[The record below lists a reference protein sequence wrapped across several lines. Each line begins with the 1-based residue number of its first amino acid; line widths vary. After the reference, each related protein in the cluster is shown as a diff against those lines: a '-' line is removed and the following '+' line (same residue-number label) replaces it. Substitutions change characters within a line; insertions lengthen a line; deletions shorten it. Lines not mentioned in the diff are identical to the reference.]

1 MFLANAQCFTKH
13 RVMNP
18 IYRISKYLLRYRG
31 LFFLTIALAL
41 GTTGFSLFVPKV
53 IQYAVDRLLEQSNS
67 ALAIQAAGLIL
78 ASYLGRDFLN
88 FLRIRINN
96 LLEQRVLIDIRKEIH
111 AKLLELPISFYDRRK
126 SGDIASRVIEDVNN
140 VERALL
146 DGTEQGCSALL
157 TVLGVVTMLFF
168 MNATLA
174 LFIVVP
180 LPIVLFL
187 GINHAKATRKN
198 HKAVRQTSGEMNS
211 MLVEDIQANRIIQSF
226 ALQERES
233 KRFIKIA
240 HELRERTLK
249 VMWRW
254 SIYNPGTHFISS
266 LGLVSVVGY
275 GGYLLSQKS
284 ISAGEFIA
292 FFAYA
297 TMLYE
302 PLGRLHQLNHL
313 LAAGKASGER
323 VFEVLD
329 HPVEIQ
335 NPGTPV
341 VFEDQLKEVRY
352 EHVDFAYP
360 ERPEVLKDFNLVL
373 KPGEVTA
380 LVGHTGAGKSTV
392 ANLLLRYYD
401 VTGGKVTINGHNV
414 CDFDLA
420 DLRSHIGYVAQEPF
434 LFDGTVRTNMLLAN
448 ENASEDQI
456 ITALK
461 SACAWDFVN
470 RLPQK
475 LDTLIGERGV
485 RLSQGEKQ
493 RLTIA
498 RIMLRNPHLV
508 ILDEATSSVDTETEK
523 YIQEAL
529 DHLMQGRTVVVIAH
543 RLSTI
548 RHAHNIVCLDKGKII
563 EQGNHEELISKQG
576 QYAKLWQIQ
585 ADVIPE

>member
-1 MFLANAQCFTKH
+1 
-13 RVMNP
+13 MNP
-18 IYRISKYLLRYRG
+18 IYRVSKYLLRYPW
-31 LFFLTIALAL
+31 LFSLTLAFAL
-41 GTTGFSLFVPKV
+41 GTTAFALFVPKV
-53 IQYAVDRLLEQSNS
+53 IQYAVDQLLEQANTSV
-67 ALAIQAAGLIL
+67 AILAAVLML

-88 FLRIRINN
+88 FLRIRVNN
-96 LLEQRVLIDIRKEIH
+96 LLEQKVLIDIREEIH

-146 DGTEQGCSALL
+146 DGTEQGSTALL
-157 TVLGVVTMLFF
+157 MLIGVITMLFL
-168 MNATLA
+168 MNGTLA
-174 LFIVVP
+174 ALIVLP
-180 LPIVLFL
+180 LPIVLWL
-187 GINHAKATRKN
+187 GVSHARATRLN
-198 HKAVRQTSGEMNS
+198 HRDVRETSGEMNS

-233 KRFIKIA
+233 KRFRQIA
-240 HELRERTLK
+240 EELRVRTLK

-254 SIYNPGTHFISS
+254 SIYNPGTNFISS

-275 GGYLLSQKS
+275 GGYLLSQRL

-297 TMLYE
+297 SMLYE
-302 PLGRLHQLNHL
+302 PLGRLNGINHM

-323 VFEVLD
+323 VFEIID
-329 HPVEIQ
+329 HPVDIQ
-335 NPGTPV
+335 NPENPIGFDDV
-341 VFEDQLKEVRY
+341 LGEIRY
-352 EHVDFAYP
+352 EDVGFAYP
-360 ERPEVLKDFNLVL
+360 DRPEVLQGFNLTL

-401 VTGGKVTINGHNV
+401 VTSGRVTLNGHDV
-414 CDFDLA
+414 REYDLA

-434 LFDGTVRTNMLLAN
+434 LFDGTVRTNLALAN
-448 ENASEDQI
+448 ANASEPEMI
-456 ITALK
+456 EALR
-461 SACAWDFVN
+461 SARAWDFVQ
-470 RLPQK
+470 RLPQGM
-475 LDTLIGERGV
+475 DTLIGERGV

-529 DHLMQGRTVVVIAH
+529 DQLMKGRTVVVIAH
-543 RLSTI
+543 RLSTV
-548 RHAHNIVCLDKGKII
+548 RHAHNIVCLDRGSII
-563 EQGNHEELISKQG
+563 EQGCHEDLIRKGG

-585 ADVIPE
+585 ADILPE

>member
-1 MFLANAQCFTKH
+1 
-13 RVMNP
+13 MNP
-18 IYRISKYLLRYRG
+18 IYRISKYLFRYKG
-31 LFFLTIALAL
+31 LFVLTIGLAL
-41 GTTGFSLFVPKV
+41 GTTGFALFVPKV
-53 IQYAVDRLLEQSNS
+53 IQFAVDRLFQESNTTI
-67 ALAIQAAGLIL
+67 AIQAAVMMLIC
-78 ASYLGRDFLN
+78 YFGRDLLN
-88 FLRIRINN
+88 FMRIRINN

-146 DGTEQGCSALL
+146 DGTEQGSTALL
-157 TVLGVVTMLFF
+157 MLLGVIVMLFM
-168 MNATLA
+168 MNASLA
-174 LFIVVP
+174 LLIILP

-187 GINHAKATRKN
+187 GINHAKATRLN
-198 HKAVRQTSGEMNS
+198 HKAVRETAGEMNS

-233 KRFIKIA
+233 KRFIDIA
-240 HELRERTLK
+240 HELRVRTLK

-254 SIYNPGTHFISS
+254 SIYNPGTSFISS

-275 GGYLLSQKS
+275 GGYLLSQKT
-284 ISAGEFIA
+284 ISAGEFVA

-297 TMLYE
+297 SMLYE
-302 PLGRLHQLNHL
+302 PLGRLHQMNHM

-323 VFEVLD
+323 VFEILD
-329 HPVEIQ
+329 HPVDIQ
-335 NPGTPV
+335 NPEEPV
-341 VFEDQLKEVRY
+341 PFEDVLGEIRY
-352 EHVDFAYP
+352 ENVNFAYP
-360 ERPEVLKDFNLVL
+360 ERPEVLTDFNLVL
-373 KPGEVTA
+373 RPGEVTA

-401 VTGGKVTINGHNV
+401 VTSGKVTINDHDVRQYG
-414 CDFDLA
+414 LA

-434 LFDGTVRTNMLLAN
+434 LFDGTVKTNLLLAN
-448 ENASEDQI
+448 ENATEQEMI
-456 ITALK
+456 QALE
-461 SACAWDFVN
+461 AARAWDFVQ
-470 RLPQK
+470 RLPQQ

-529 DHLMQGRTVVVIAH
+529 DHLMKGRTVVIIAH

-548 RHAHNIVCLDKGKII
+548 RHAHNIVCLDRGRII
-563 EQGNHEELISKQG
+563 EQGTHEALIAQKG
-576 QYAKLWQIQ
+576 HYAKLWQIQ
-585 ADVIPE
+585 ADIIPEQFD

>member
-1 MFLANAQCFTKH
+1 
-13 RVMNP
+13 MNP
-18 IYRISKYLLRYRG
+18 IYRVSKYLLRYPW
-31 LFFLTIALAL
+31 LFSLTLAFAL
-41 GTTGFSLFVPKV
+41 GTTAFALFVPKV
-53 IQYAVDRLLEQSNS
+53 IQYAVDRLLEQANTSV
-67 ALAIQAAGLIL
+67 AILAAVLML

-88 FLRIRINN
+88 FLRIRVNN
-96 LLEQRVLIDIRKEIH
+96 LLEQKVLIDIREEIH

-146 DGTEQGCSALL
+146 DGTEQGSTALL
-157 TVLGVVTMLFF
+157 MLIGVITMLFL
-168 MNATLA
+168 MNGTLA
-174 LFIVVP
+174 ALIVLP
-180 LPIVLFL
+180 LPIVLWL
-187 GINHAKATRKN
+187 GVSHARATRLN
-198 HKAVRQTSGEMNS
+198 HRDVRETSGEMNS

-233 KRFIKIA
+233 KRFRQIA
-240 HELRERTLK
+240 EELRVRTLK

-254 SIYNPGTHFISS
+254 SIYNPGTNFISS

-275 GGYLLSQKS
+275 GGYLLSQRL

-297 TMLYE
+297 SMLYE
-302 PLGRLHQLNHL
+302 PLGRLNGINHM

-323 VFEVLD
+323 VFEIID
-329 HPVEIQ
+329 HPVDIQ
-335 NPGTPV
+335 NPENPIGFDDV
-341 VFEDQLKEVRY
+341 LGEIRY
-352 EHVDFAYP
+352 EDVGFAYP
-360 ERPEVLKDFNLVL
+360 DRPEVLQGFNLTL

-401 VTGGKVTINGHNV
+401 VTSGRVTLNGHDV
-414 CDFDLA
+414 REYDLA

-434 LFDGTVRTNMLLAN
+434 LFDGTVRTNLALAN
-448 ENASEDQI
+448 ANASEPEMI
-456 ITALK
+456 EALR
-461 SACAWDFVN
+461 SARAWDFVQ
-470 RLPQK
+470 RLPQGM
-475 LDTLIGERGV
+475 DTLIGERGV

-529 DHLMQGRTVVVIAH
+529 DQLMKGRTVVVIAH
-543 RLSTI
+543 RLSTV
-548 RHAHNIVCLDKGKII
+548 RHAHNIVCLDRGSII
-563 EQGNHEELISKQG
+563 EQGCHEDLIRKGG

-585 ADVIPE
+585 ADILPE

>member
-1 MFLANAQCFTKH
+1 
-13 RVMNP
+13 MNP
-18 IYRISKYLLRYRG
+18 ITRISKYLLRYRW
-31 LFFLTIALAL
+31 LFALTLSFAL
-41 GTTGFSLFVPKV
+41 GTTAFALFVPKV
-53 IQYAVDRLLEQSNS
+53 IQFAVDRLLQEANT
-67 ALAIQAAGLIL
+67 AIAMQAALLMLI
-78 ASYLGRDFLN
+78 SYLGRDFLN
-88 FLRIRINN
+88 FLRIRVNN
-96 LLEQRVLIDIRKEIH
+96 LLEQKVLIDIRKEIH

-146 DGTEQGCSALL
+146 DGTEQGSTA
-157 TVLGVVTMLFF
+157 VLMLVGVMTMLFL
-168 MNATLA
+168 MNWKLA
-174 LFIVVP
+174 ALIVLP
-180 LPIVLFL
+180 LPIVLVL
-187 GINHAKATRKN
+187 GVVHAKATRLN
-198 HKAVRQTSGEMNS
+198 HKAVRESAGEMNS

-226 ALQERES
+226 ALQKRES
-233 KRFIKIA
+233 RRFLEIA
-240 HELRERTLK
+240 EELRVRTLA

-254 SIYNPGTHFISS
+254 SIYNPGTNFISS

-275 GGYLLSQKS
+275 GGFLLSQKT
-284 ISAGEFIA
+284 ISAGEFVA

-297 TMLYE
+297 SMLYD
-302 PLGRLHQLNHL
+302 PLGRLHGINHM

-323 VFEVLD
+323 VFEILD
-329 HPVEIQ
+329 HPVAIQ
-335 NPGTPV
+335 NPEKPIP
-341 VFEDQLKEVRY
+341 FEDVLGVIRY
-352 EHVDFAYP
+352 EKVGFAYP
-360 ERPEVLKDFNLVL
+360 DRPEVLTDFDLTL

-380 LVGHTGAGKSTV
+380 FVGHTGAGKSTV

-401 VTGGKVTINGHNV
+401 VTSGKVTINGNDV
-414 CDFDLA
+414 KDYDLG

-448 ENASEDQI
+448 ESATEEQI
-456 ITALK
+456 IEGLK
-461 SACAWDFVN
+461 SARAWGFVQ
-470 RLPQK
+470 RLPQGM
-475 LDTLIGERGV
+475 DTLIGERGV

-529 DHLMQGRTVVVIAH
+529 EILMKGRTVVVIAH

-548 RHAHNIVCLDKGKII
+548 RHAHNIVCLDRGKII
-563 EQGNHEELISKQG
+563 EQGNHNTLIRQGG

-585 ADVIPE
+585 ADIIPE

>member
-1 MFLANAQCFTKH
+1 
-13 RVMNP
+13 MNP
-18 IYRISKYLLRYRG
+18 IYRVSKYLLRYPW
-31 LFFLTIALAL
+31 LFSLTLAFAL
-41 GTTGFSLFVPKV
+41 GTTAFALFVPKV
-53 IQYAVDRLLEQSNS
+53 IQYAVDRLLEQANTSV
-67 ALAIQAAGLIL
+67 ALVAAVLML

-88 FLRIRINN
+88 FLRIRVNN
-96 LLEQRVLIDIRKEIH
+96 LLEQKVLIDIREEIH

-146 DGTEQGCSALL
+146 DGTEQGSTALL
-157 TVLGVVTMLFF
+157 MLIGVITMLFL
-168 MNATLA
+168 MNGTLA
-174 LFIVVP
+174 ALIVLP
-180 LPIVLFL
+180 LPIVLWL
-187 GINHAKATRKN
+187 GVSHARATRLN
-198 HKAVRQTSGEMNS
+198 HRDVRETSGEMNS

-233 KRFIKIA
+233 SRFRRIA
-240 HELRERTLK
+240 EELRVRTLK

-254 SIYNPGTHFISS
+254 SIYNPGTNFISS

-275 GGYLLSQKS
+275 GGYLLSQRL

-297 TMLYE
+297 SMLYE
-302 PLGRLHQLNHL
+302 PLGRLNGINHM

-323 VFEVLD
+323 VFEIID

-335 NPGTPV
+335 NPENPIGFDDV
-341 VFEDQLKEVRY
+341 LGEIRY
-352 EHVDFAYP
+352 EDVGFAYP
-360 ERPEVLKDFNLVL
+360 DRPEVLQGFNLTL

-401 VTGGKVTINGHNV
+401 VTSGRVTINGHDV
-414 CDFDLA
+414 REYDLA

-434 LFDGTVRTNMLLAN
+434 LFDGTVRTNLALAN
-448 ENASEDQI
+448 AQASEAEMI
-456 ITALK
+456 EALR
-461 SACAWDFVN
+461 SARSWEFVQ
-470 RLPQK
+470 RLPQG

-529 DHLMQGRTVVVIAH
+529 DQLMKGRTVVVIAH
-543 RLSTI
+543 RLSTV
-548 RHAHNIVCLDKGKII
+548 RHAHNIVCLDRGSII
-563 EQGNHEELISKQG
+563 EQGSHEELIRKGG

-585 ADVIPE
+585 ADILPE

>member
-1 MFLANAQCFTKH
+1 
-13 RVMNP
+13 MNP
-18 IYRISKYLLRYRG
+18 IYRISKYLFRYKG
-31 LFFLTIALAL
+31 LFSLTIALAL
-41 GTTGFSLFVPKV
+41 GTTGFALFVPKV
-53 IQYAVDRLLEQSNS
+53 IQYAVDRLLLESNT
-67 ALAIQAAGLIL
+67 AIAIQAAFMMLG
-78 ASYLGRDFLN
+78 SYLGRDFLN
-88 FLRIRINN
+88 FMRIRVNN

-146 DGTEQGCSALL
+146 DGTEQGSTSLLMLVGVMVMLFLMNTSLALL
-157 TVLGVVTMLFF
+157 IIL
-168 MNATLA
+168 
-174 LFIVVP
+174 P

-187 GINHAKATRKN
+187 GIHHAKATRKN
-198 HKAVRQTSGEMNS
+198 HKAVRETAGEMNS

-233 KRFIKIA
+233 RRFIDIA
-240 HELRERTLK
+240 YELRKRTLK

-254 SIYNPGTHFISS
+254 SIYNPGTNFISS

-275 GGYLLSQKS
+275 GGYLLSQKT
-284 ISAGEFIA
+284 ISAGEFVA

-297 TMLYE
+297 TMLYD
-302 PLGRLHQLNHL
+302 PLSRLHQINHM

-335 NPGTPV
+335 NPEKPV
-341 VFEDQLKEVRY
+341 PFEDTLGEIRY
-352 EHVDFAYP
+352 EQVDFAYP
-360 ERPEVLKDFNLVL
+360 ERPEVLKNFNLVL

-401 VTGGKVTINGHNV
+401 VTGGQVTLNGHNV
-414 CDFDLA
+414 QDYDLA

-434 LFDGTVRTNMLLAN
+434 LFDGSVRTNMLLAN
-448 ENASEDQI
+448 EQASQDEI
-456 ITALK
+456 IEALK
-461 SACAWDFVN
+461 SARAWDFVE
-470 RLPQK
+470 RLPDQ

-529 DHLMQGRTVVVIAH
+529 DYLMQGRTVVVIAH

-548 RHAHNIVCLDKGKII
+548 RHAHNIVCLDRGNII
-563 EQGNHEELISKQG
+563 EQGSHETLIAKKG
-576 QYAKLWQIQ
+576 HYAKLWQIQ
-585 ADVIPE
+585 ADIIPE

>member
-1 MFLANAQCFTKH
+1 
-13 RVMNP
+13 MNP
-18 IYRISKYLLRYRG
+18 IYRVSKYLLRYPW
-31 LFFLTIALAL
+31 LFSLTLAFAL
-41 GTTGFSLFVPKV
+41 GTTAFALFVPKV
-53 IQYAVDRLLEQSNS
+53 IQYAVDRLLEQANTSV
-67 ALAIQAAGLIL
+67 AILAAVLML

-88 FLRIRINN
+88 FLRIRVNN
-96 LLEQRVLIDIRKEIH
+96 LLEQKVLIDIREEIH

-146 DGTEQGCSALL
+146 DGTEQGSTALL
-157 TVLGVVTMLFF
+157 MLIGVITMLFL
-168 MNATLA
+168 MNGTLA
-174 LFIVVP
+174 ALIVLP
-180 LPIVLFL
+180 LPIVLWL
-187 GINHAKATRKN
+187 GVSHARATRLN
-198 HKAVRQTSGEMNS
+198 HKDVRETSGEMNS

-233 KRFIKIA
+233 KRFRQIA
-240 HELRERTLK
+240 EELRVRTLK

-254 SIYNPGTHFISS
+254 SIYNPGTNFISS

-275 GGYLLSQKS
+275 GGYLLSQRL

-297 TMLYE
+297 SMLYE
-302 PLGRLHQLNHL
+302 PLGRLNGINHM

-323 VFEVLD
+323 VFEIID
-329 HPVEIQ
+329 HPVDIQ
-335 NPGTPV
+335 NPENPIGFDDV
-341 VFEDQLKEVRY
+341 LGEIRY
-352 EHVDFAYP
+352 EDVGFAYP
-360 ERPEVLKDFNLVL
+360 DRPEVLQGFNLTL

-401 VTGGKVTINGHNV
+401 VTSGRVTLNGHDV
-414 CDFDLA
+414 REYDLA

-434 LFDGTVRTNMLLAN
+434 LFDGTVRTNLALAN
-448 ENASEDQI
+448 ANASEPEMI
-456 ITALK
+456 EALR
-461 SACAWDFVN
+461 SARAWDFVQ
-470 RLPQK
+470 RLPQGM
-475 LDTLIGERGV
+475 DTLIGERGV

-529 DHLMQGRTVVVIAH
+529 DQLMKGRTVVVIAH
-543 RLSTI
+543 RLSTV
-548 RHAHNIVCLDKGKII
+548 RHAHNIVCLDRGSII
-563 EQGNHEELISKQG
+563 EQGCHEDLSRMGG
-576 QYAKLWQIQ
+576 QYANLWQIQ
-585 ADVIPE
+585 ADILPE

>member
-1 MFLANAQCFTKH
+1 
-13 RVMNP
+13 MNP
-18 IYRISKYLLRYRG
+18 IYRISKYLFRYKF
-31 LFFLTIALAL
+31 LFSLTITFAL
-41 GTTGFSLFVPKV
+41 GTTAFALFVPKV
-53 IQYAVDRLLEQSNS
+53 IQIAVDHLLDE
-67 ALAIQAAGLIL
+67 AKAEIAIQAAFLML
-78 ASYLGRDFLN
+78 MSYLGRDFLN

-96 LLEQRVLIDIRKEIH
+96 LLEQRVLIDMRKEIH

-146 DGTEQGCSALL
+146 DGTEQGSTALL
-157 TVLGVVTMLFF
+157 MLAGVTTMLFF
-168 MNATLA
+168 MNWTLA
-174 LFIVVP
+174 SLIVIP

-187 GINHAKATRKN
+187 GISHAKATRAN
-198 HKAVRQTSGEMNS
+198 HKAVRETSGEMNS

-226 ALQERES
+226 ALQQRES
-233 KRFIKIA
+233 KRFLEIA
-240 HELRERTLK
+240 EELRIRTLK

-254 SIYNPGTHFISS
+254 SIYNPGTNFISS

-275 GGYLLSQKS
+275 GGYLLSQKT
-284 ISAGEFIA
+284 ISAGEFVA

-297 TMLYE
+297 SMLYE
-302 PLGRLHQLNHL
+302 PLGRLHQINHM

-323 VFEVLD
+323 VFEIID
-329 HPVEIQ
+329 HPVDIR
-335 NPGTPV
+335 NPERPIP
-341 VFEDQLKEVRY
+341 FSYEMREVCY
-352 EHVDFAYP
+352 ESVGFAYP
-360 ERPEVLKDFNLVL
+360 ERPEVLSDFNLTL

-401 VTGGKVTINGHNV
+401 VTEGKVTINGHNV
-414 CDFDLA
+414 KEYDLA

-448 ENASEDQI
+448 EKATESEI
-456 ITALK
+456 IEGLK
-461 SACAWDFVN
+461 SARAWDFVQ
-470 RLPQK
+470 RLPMG
-475 LDTLIGERGV
+475 LDTLIGERGI

-498 RIMLRNPHLV
+498 RIMLRDPHLI

-529 DHLMQGRTVVVIAH
+529 DTLMRGRTVVVIAH

-548 RHAHNIVCLDKGKII
+548 RHAHNIVCLEKGKII
-563 EQGNHEELISKQG
+563 EQGSHDFLIKQGG
-576 QYAKLWQIQ
+576 QYAKLWRIQ
-585 ADVIPE
+585 ADIIPE